1 MDKIDSEVL
10 LLIIALNT
18 IMVLFALTFDISLS
32 LKENNK
38 LLKQIVEIQQC
49 KEGK

>member
-10 LLIIALNT
+10 LLVIALNV
-18 IMVLFALTFDISLS
+18 IMVSFILTFDISSS

-38 LLKQIVEIQQC
+38 LLKQIIEIHSVRE
-49 KEGK
+49 K

>member
-1 MDKIDSEVL
+1 MDKIDSEFL

-18 IMVLFALTFDISLS
+18 FMVLLALTFDISIS

-38 LLKQIVEIQQC
+38 LLKQIIEIHSVRE
-49 KEGK
+49 K